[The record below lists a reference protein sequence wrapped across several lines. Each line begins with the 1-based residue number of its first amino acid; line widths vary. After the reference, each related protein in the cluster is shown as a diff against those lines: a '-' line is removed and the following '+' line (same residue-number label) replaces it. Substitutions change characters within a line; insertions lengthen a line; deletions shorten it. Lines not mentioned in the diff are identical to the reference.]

1 MFRRPTH
8 LLRTLPTALVAAG
21 TMAHGCEGS
30 GGGATGE
37 REATRSADLGRA
49 PDLHQAEAGRSDAS
63 PRDMLSSRPDA
74 SADAAIPI
82 PLDAIS
88 TPGPSDAR
96 AICDA
101 APPPPE
107 CYDLLI
113 DPRQFGVEDEVDF
126 RWPNAPRRHF
136 LVDERGF
143 HFGGHMIHTG
153 ELNNF
158 EQWPGEVALATFDR
172 ASKRMT
178 RLRRFDVLD
187 AAVCLNCRDVRD
199 MALAPDGTFAIL
211 YYYEPSEFTTAVRS
225 EVVVGHLDRE
235 GYQVVRPLPDSN
247 FFGHAIDWD
256 GEAFAVHGNGVLGDG
271 ASGWLLTRI
280 ATDGT
285 IVLPPRPLR
294 GYALNDPRE
303 MHYATDPVSGRTY
316 SLTDGRTS
324 DDLVAVCAHERDG
337 NILPEVGQ
345 GCFEMGPIHYASP
358 RVPIPGPATFGL
370 AIGLQMGR
378 PVVFATAFP
387 GLERG
392 ILHSL
397 FAGGAVGDES
407 PTALRIRIDYSDN
420 PTGLPH
426 SWLEPTV
433 IQRDAANWPSIITKT
448 EFGIQR
454 MEFDDVGLTTHD
466 LVVWSPADRCSRFR
480 ECPQGVGPY
489 DWGRAVMTYHEFGGQ
504 PWLGMGQAIPEEE
517 PLLPSHTTQRGIYR
531 ILSAERGCQY
541 VHAWDIASGFVP
553 QAAEAIC
560 P

>member
-1 MFRRPTH
+1 
-8 LLRTLPTALVAAG
+8 
-21 TMAHGCEGS
+21 MAHGCEGS

-37 REATRSADLGRA
+37 GAATRSADVGRA
-49 PDLHQAEAGRSDAS
+49 PDLHPAEAGRSDAS
-63 PRDMLSSRPDA
+63 PRDMPSSRPDA

-82 PLDAIS
+82 PIDANS

-96 AICDA
+96 AVCDA

-113 DPRQFGVEDEVDF
+113 DPRQLGVEDEVDF

-172 ASKRMT
+172 ASKRLT

-324 DDLVAVCAHERDG
+324 DDLLVVCVHDRAGDVLAS
-337 NILPEVGQ
+337 IGQ
-345 GCFEMGPIHYASP
+345 GCVEFGPLHDGDQANV
-358 RVPIPGPATFGL
+358 RWGVPQFGIG
-370 AIGLQMGR
+370 IGLQETR
-378 PVVFATAFP
+378 PIAYAEP
-387 GLERG
+387 HYLRG
-392 ILHSL
+392 TGVPHVL
-397 FAGGAVGDES
+397 FALEEPVSSLPPAVRALVPFDEPAPIVPSDWHEVQLLNRLGAPWPRVLAKTKNGIE
-407 PTALRIRIDYSDN
+407 RITFEAQGRLSSE
-420 PTGLPH
+420 L
-426 SWLEPTV
+426 L
-433 IQRDAANWPSIITKT
+433 
-448 EFGIQR
+448 
-454 MEFDDVGLTTHD
+454 L
-466 LVVWSPADRCSRFR
+466 WSPADRCSRFR

-489 DWGRAVMTYHEFGGQ
+489 DWGRAVMTYHEFAGQ
-504 PWLGMGQAIPEEE
+504 PWLGIGQAIPEEE

-531 ILSAERGCQY
+531 ILSAEPGCQY
-541 VHAWDIASGFVP
+541 VHAWDIASGYVP